1 MITSTDDHCYWCS
14 LLLII
19 SAFDDHY
26 YWWSLLL
33 MINII
38 DDHYN
43 WWSLLLMLTV
53 FDNLCFWWSLLL
65 MITTINDHYYCWSL
79 LLLITTIG
87 DHYRGS
93 DLPPC
98 LHADAFH
105 SPVSKPLHQRT
116 QIKMLLHQ
124 RSPQSKTEKLFSF
137 QCGLKET
144 LKKTLIT
151 IHRPPL

>member
-14 LLLII
+14 LLFIT

-33 MINII
+33 MISII
-38 DDHYN
+38 DDHYH
-43 WWSLLLMLTV
+43 WWSLLLMLTA

-65 MITTINDHYYCWSL
+65 MITTIADHYYYWSL
-79 LLLITTIG
+79 LLMITSIG

-105 SPVSKPLHQRT
+105 SPVSKPLHQRS
-116 QIKMLLHQ
+116 QIKNEAPTKKPSEQ
-124 RSPQSKTEKLFSF
+124 NWKVYSF
-137 QCGLKET
+137 QYGLKET
-144 LKKTLIT
+144 SKKL
-151 IHRPPL
+151 RL